1 LIVRIWR
8 TRVRAEKE
16 ADYESFAREHSL
28 PMFGEQAGFLGVFFV
43 RSRGHERAVISLWR
57 DRSDVDRLE
66 ESPSYRQTVERI
78 EHAGI
83 LSGEASVDVF
93 HTHGFELSAAL
104 LDSDMK

>member
-1 LIVRIWR
+1 
-8 TRVRAEKE
+8 
-16 ADYESFAREHSL
+16 
-28 PMFGEQAGFLGVFFV
+28 
-43 RSRGHERAVISLWR
+43 VISLWR

-104 LDSDMK
+104 LDSDVK